1 VRLALFFDFERRLAR
16 DERLDFD
23 LVLVFDLDFFDEV
36 TLVVWVFFELFLLL
50 AARSSPPVAN
60 SNPMSRQVM
69 MVRKY
74 RENRAGILV
83 GRELSVEV
91 C

>member
-36 TLVVWVFFELFLLL
+36 TFVVWVFFELFLLL

-60 SNPMSRQVM
+60 SNPMIRQVM

-83 GRELSVEV
+83 SRELSVEV